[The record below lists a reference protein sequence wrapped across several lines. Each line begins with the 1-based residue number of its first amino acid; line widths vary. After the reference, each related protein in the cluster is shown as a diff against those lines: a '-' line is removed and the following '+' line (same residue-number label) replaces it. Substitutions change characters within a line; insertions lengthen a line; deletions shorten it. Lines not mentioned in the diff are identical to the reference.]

1 MGNGSYNRVYDW
13 ENIFFLSDKAMATLH
28 TRGPTSL
35 IELSVLALQGDL
47 GNELVVRSSMCLALQ
62 STRQIIL
69 FSPHELARSQRSFV
83 WLTLSSGFVNLWL
96 LQSSAPMYGVPWLGG
111 NLAE

>member
-1 MGNGSYNRVYDW
+1 MTG
-13 ENIFFLSDKAMATLH
+13 K
-28 TRGPTSL
+28 TSFSFQIRLWPLYILEGLRL

-47 GNELVVRSSMCLALQ
+47 GNELVVRSSMSLALQ

-69 FSPHELARSQRSFV
+69 FSPHELAHSQPGLV